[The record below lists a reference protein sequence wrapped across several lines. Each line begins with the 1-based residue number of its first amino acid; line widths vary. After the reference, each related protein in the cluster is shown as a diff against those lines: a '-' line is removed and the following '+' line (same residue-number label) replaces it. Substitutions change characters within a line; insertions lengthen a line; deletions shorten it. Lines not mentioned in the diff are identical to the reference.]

1 MNTKVIAL
9 ALPEYDILAEPD
21 YEGIGAKIDKAL
33 EDNFTGKQ
41 VALRAIS
48 LAEHC
53 PLTLDEL
60 VAEILRTGWDRYNPN
75 RASLDRHFDA
85 YRPDMHAGVVTIG
98 QDHFGEGADFVRKF
112 YENILLD
119 RGYRLRIDVI
129 LIYDRD
135 RLVQAEKADPDK
147 PSVHPRLEPYLFR
160 FKDPNNKQA
169 ALLGILKLTK

>member
-1 MNTKVIAL
+1 MNTKVISL
-9 ALPEYDILAEPD
+9 ALPEYDILTEPD
-21 YEGIGAKIDKAL
+21 YESIGVKIDKAL
-33 EDNFTGKQ
+33 EDNFAGKQ

-98 QDHFGEGADFVRKF
+98 RDHFGEGADFVRKF

-119 RGYRLRIDVI
+119 RGYRLRIDIV

-135 RLVQAEKADPDK
+135 RLVQAERVDPDK
-147 PSVHPRLEPYLFR
+147 PAVHPRLEPYLFR
-160 FKDPNNKQA
+160 FKNPNDKQA